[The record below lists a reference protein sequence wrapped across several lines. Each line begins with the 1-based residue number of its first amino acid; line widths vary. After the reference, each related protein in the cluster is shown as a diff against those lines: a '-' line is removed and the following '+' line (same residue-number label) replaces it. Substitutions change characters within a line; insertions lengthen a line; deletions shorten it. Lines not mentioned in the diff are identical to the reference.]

1 MINNSPRRIAYK
13 TLLKNRLSSAPSY
26 DDLQRIIESN
36 QFTIIKYKKNSN
48 SEYVSELINK
58 LGIEYEIEHS
68 DSFLYLKNNLRLI
81 FLNSDIPDEDK
92 RLRLYHELGHILD
105 PCLENSNLIYSKTK
119 KEEFANEF
127 SCYIKNPSTT
137 FKLFMF
143 IIKKWKL
150 LISILTTII
159 VISVILSVINSN
171 TTPSIPSMA
180 GVTSTSEIFD
190 DIYYVTSSGKKYH
203 KKNCIVVK
211 YRTNLTKYT
220 LNEAVDAG
228 YKPCL
233 ICLPEEEK

>member
-1 MINNSPRRIAYK
+1 MINNSPKRIAYK
-13 TLLKNRLSSAPSY
+13 TLLKNRLYSSPSY
-26 DDLQRIIESN
+26 CDLQRIIEYN
-36 QFTIIKYKKNSN
+36 QFTIIQYKKHTN
-48 SEYVSELINK
+48 SEYVYELITK

-92 RLRLYHELGHILD
+92 CLLLCHELGHILD
-105 PCLENSNLIYSKTK
+105 PHLEKNNLNYSKTK

-127 SCYIKNPSTT
+127 SCYIKNPGVS

-159 VISVILSVINSN
+159 LISVIILMSISN
-171 TTPSIPSMA
+171 IAPSSPSTA

-190 DIYYVTSSGKKYH
+190 DMYYVTSSGKKYH
-203 KKNCIVVK
+203 RKACIVVK

-233 ICLPEEEK
+233 ICLPEEK